1 MVPRPRPPNSSPLK
15 EGDSLENELKTFA
28 DVVETITGENS
39 PETLVQRLN
48 ILSYL
53 DRVNWPL
60 TATTIAHKFN
70 YSVKEAQQLLER
82 LYNDGTGFL
91 QKRTVLDGTN
101 HQTYYAFSFPETFD
115 STCAQCCWFANNH
128 CRIWRMISKQLSNKL
143 PETLKTR
150 GSRLFSESIACPA
163 YQSVD
168 SARVITVE
176 NWGALSNSDLA
187 FDEDADSSVAIECLL
202 CGAPIQSLF
211 DTTRW
216 CSSCGAEFFL
226 EYEDTGEL
234 VIIIFPDFD
243 WLFAEKVEQIKTF
256 INANSWA
263 VTLG

>member
-1 MVPRPRPPNSSPLK
+1 M
-15 EGDSLENELKTFA
+15 KTLA
-28 DVVETITGENS
+28 DVVETITGEHNAK
-39 PETLVQRLN
+39 TLVQRLN

-60 TATTIAHKFN
+60 TAATIAHKFN
-70 YSVKEAQQLLER
+70 YSVKEAQQLLDG
-82 LYNDGTGFL
+82 LYNDGVGFL
-91 QKRTVLDGTN
+91 QKRIVLDGTTY
-101 HQTYYAFSFPETFD
+101 QTYYAFSFPETFD
-115 STCAQCCWFANNH
+115 KICAQCSWFADNY
-128 CRIWRMISKQLSNKL
+128 CRIWRTVSKQLSNKL

-150 GSRLFSESIACPA
+150 GSCLFSESIACPA
-163 YQSVD
+163 YQSTD
-168 SARVITVE
+168 SPRLITAE
-176 NWGALSNSDLA
+176 NWGALSNTDST
-187 FDEDADSSVAIECLL
+187 FSEDTDSSAAINCLL

-256 INANSWA
+256 INTNSWA
-263 VTLG
+263 VTVGP